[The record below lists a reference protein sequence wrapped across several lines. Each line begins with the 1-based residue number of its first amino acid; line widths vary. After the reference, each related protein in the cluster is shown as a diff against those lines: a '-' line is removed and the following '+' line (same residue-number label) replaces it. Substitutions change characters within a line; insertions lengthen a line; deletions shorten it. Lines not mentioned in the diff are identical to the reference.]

1 MIHHPGAIEIAHA
14 GTDLICLEVIG
25 SDKSRHL
32 ITFLP
37 PLHLPDLLLPAR
49 P

>member
-1 MIHHPGAIEIAHA
+1 MQARI
-14 GTDLICLEVIG
+14 LICLEVIG

-49 P
+49 H